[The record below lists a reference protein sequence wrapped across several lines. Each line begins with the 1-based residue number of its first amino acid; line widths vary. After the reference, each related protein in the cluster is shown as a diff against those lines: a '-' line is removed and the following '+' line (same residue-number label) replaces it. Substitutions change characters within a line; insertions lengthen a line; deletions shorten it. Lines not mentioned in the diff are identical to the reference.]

1 VTRIYTKTG
10 DSGTTGLIG
19 GKRVPKNAP
28 QIEANG
34 SLDELNALIG
44 IVRAQTLPARVDAVL
59 QVVQDDLFT
68 IGSQIATPEEKNRQ
82 APGIGDREISRLE
95 REIDTIE
102 NDLEPLKRFIL
113 PGGSMP
119 GAGLHW
125 VRAVTRRAERSCV
138 TLSQTE
144 NVDPSIL
151 RYLNRLSDLC
161 FVLARYVNK
170 QQGIPERHPSFGKA

>member
-1 VTRIYTKTG
+1 MTRIYTKTG
-10 DSGTTGLIG
+10 DNGTTGLIG

-44 IVRAQTLPARVDAVL
+44 VVRSRTLPDRADAVL
-59 QVVQDDLFT
+59 QFVQDDLFT
-68 IGSQIATPEEKNRQ
+68 IGAQIANPEGKNLQ
-82 APGIGDREISRLE
+82 PGIGDREISRLE
-95 REIDTIE
+95 QVIDTIE
-102 NDLEPLKRFIL
+102 NDLEPLRQFIL
-113 PGGSMP
+113 PGGSMA
-119 GAGLHW
+119 GAELHL
-125 VRAVTRRAERSCV
+125 VRAVSRRAERNCV

-144 NVDPSIL
+144 KVDPAIL

-170 QQGIPERHPSFGKA
+170 QHAIPERHPTFGKA